1 VSLLLAQYL
10 PALFFS
16 SPVRSPTILATL
28 YEPYTLQQLQSISH
42 DIDIF
47 FRAMRTSPLDNS
59 LSTHAA
65 LAITTLTHFSKVD
78 LASMRDFNRIC
89 RTSGIVPHLLST
101 TLVKDTCEN
110 ILGYSITEDSLD
122 IQVCKNDWIEILYV
136 LAQVCFN
143 DGSPSVVGRLGVSET
158 DKDEG
163 HGTVQKLYDLL
174 KCFTSVSY
182 LSVAIGRSKQGSDP
196 QAFLAESLRS
206 RSVNPGSDSSRIKR
220 SEFAGHSPEGAVKES
235 SKVMEGSHRAD
246 SLSRCVQER
255 LERNKNK
262 SRNSN
267 MNGAY
272 GMGTGSSAFPS
283 ETSRDESKGA
293 SGFSLRQVII
303 ALAHYPC
310 NSLVL
315 NPWTI
320 YRMHMGSYSVVNDA
334 HSSSSSSSSS
344 SSRNGSATGDATL
357 KRMGNVFKTFC
368 TTFKV
373 SSSAL
378 TDYLSSFYKEDYYVA
393 DTSQMLALR
402 DTEEEHGIPSNHFN
416 FNGYSQYTKR
426 VKVIKPA
433 VDGVMSSQ
441 VFDLLFSEK
450 IAVLLQSHSHL
461 LYWEYSRACA
471 QHRNLDTFTRDLKIP
486 LPTAR
491 TFAAFP
497 HDCRMTISSALHW
510 AQRATGITDTEA
522 TLQLKRTILLSG
534 GGALTTE
541 YHLTFNVF
549 LIFAVHCFT
558 TQALLCA
565 PMQSHSPEDIFEAC
579 MQEFL
584 HRSASI
590 LASVQQSLHLDVKI
604 LDSMFRW
611 DECSARVF
619 GTSTRLSAGER
630 LIIVRHSILAF
641 DALQV
646 EDPYP
651 CLPARPPAHLWDA
664 TRFLQY
670 CCHYGLVERVG
681 SLSVPIRAFKGYL
694 TAVSPLSSAPSREC
708 VLAPQSTRCSSSLV
722 LSLLE
727 DLAKDA
733 YGGAAD
739 RCDLVLELLPTMIA
753 YLDLDAHETA
763 SLSEGQ
769 DSCPVQN
776 TLQMAWFK
784 DCSSTAEME
793 DIVRYGGDKA
803 MKAFSQCKQQLH
815 EVYGALVVAS
825 SHVLKNNLPPSQ
837 GIFQLPVCG
846 DMVVEHE
853 ENGSSGETLL
863 SVVCAYLSCN
873 GLLQASK
880 IAKIAKQ
887 SLHTRLRPVVTS
899 AVRRQQPSNATHA
912 LYAAADGPSG
922 ESESQGRKRANCDSH
937 DTVTGILMP
946 YYIHGAAYSRSI

>member
-1 VSLLLAQYL
+1 LLLAQYL

-16 SPVRSPTILATL
+16 SPVRSPAILATL
-28 YEPYTLQQLQSISH
+28 YEPHTLQRLHSINH

-47 FRAMRTSPLDNS
+47 FRAMRTSPVDNS
-59 LSTHAA
+59 LSAHAA
-65 LAITTLTHFSKVD
+65 LAITTLTRYSKVD
-78 LASMRDFNRIC
+78 LASMRDFNQIC
-89 RTSGIVPHLLST
+89 RTSGAVPHLLSA

-110 ILGYSITEDSLD
+110 ILGYSITEDTLD
-122 IQVCKNDWIEILYV
+122 IQVCKNDWIEVLYV

-143 DGSPSVVGRLGVSET
+143 DGSPSGVQGVNLGLPVPES
-158 DKDEG
+158 DLDED
-163 HGTVQKLYDLL
+163 HGTVQKLFDLL
-174 KCFTSVSY
+174 KCFTSLSY
-182 LSVAIGRSKQGSDP
+182 LSVAIGRAREGSNP
-196 QAFLAESLRS
+196 EAFLAESLRA
-206 RSVNPGSDSSRIKR
+206 RSVNPGSDNSRIKR
-220 SEFAGHSPEGAVKES
+220 SEFAGHSPKGPAKES
-235 SKVMEGSHRAD
+235 SKVMVGSHRAD
-246 SLSRCVQER
+246 SLSRCIQER
-255 LERNKNK
+255 LERKK
-262 SRNSN
+262 EKRNTIE
-267 MNGAY
+267 NGAC
-272 GMGTGSSAFPS
+272 GMGTGSSVFPP
-283 ETSRDESKGA
+283 ETARDQSNGA
-293 SGFSLRQVII
+293 SGFSLRQIII

-310 NSLVL
+310 NSLDL

-320 YRMHMGSYSVVNDA
+320 YRMHMRSYSMVRDTE
-334 HSSSSSSSSS
+334 SSSSSSSSS
-344 SSRNGSATGDATL
+344 SSRRSNRKETAAGDATL
-357 KRMGNVFKTFC
+357 KRMGCVLKSFC
-368 TTFKV
+368 STFKI

-378 TDYLSSFYKEDYYVA
+378 TEYLSSYYKEDYYVV

-402 DTEEEHGIPSNHFN
+402 DAEEEHGVPLSHFN
-416 FNGYSQYTKR
+416 FNGYSQYTKC
-426 VKVIKPA
+426 VKVMKPA
-433 VDGVMSSQ
+433 VDGVMSSE
-441 VFDLLFSEK
+441 VFDILFSEK
-450 IAVLLQSHSHL
+450 IAALLQRHSHL
-461 LYWEYSRACA
+461 LCWEYSRACA

-497 HDCRMTISSALHW
+497 HDCRMTISSALNW
-510 AQRATGITDTEA
+510 AQHATGITDTEA
-522 TLQLKRTILLSG
+522 TLQLKRTVLLSG
-534 GGALTTE
+534 GSALSAE

-549 LIFAVHCFT
+549 VIYAVHCFT
-558 TQALLCA
+558 AQALLSA
-565 PMQSHSPEDIFEAC
+565 PQKSHSLADIFEAC

-584 HRSASI
+584 HRSSSI
-590 LASVQQSLHLDVKI
+590 LASVQQSLQLDVKI

-611 DECSARVF
+611 DDCSTKVL
-619 GTSTRLSAGER
+619 GPTTRLSAGER

-646 EDPYP
+646 QDPYP
-651 CLPARPPAHLWDA
+651 CLPLRPPSHLWDA
-664 TRFLQY
+664 TRFLRY

-681 SLSVPIRAFKGYL
+681 SLSAPLRAFKGYL
-694 TAVSPLSSAPSREC
+694 TAVSPLRSAPSREC

-722 LSLLE
+722 VSLLE

-753 YLDLDAHETA
+753 YLDLDVHET
-763 SLSEGQ
+763 LSIGQ
-769 DSCPVQN
+769 GQGSFPMDS
-776 TLQMAWFK
+776 TLELAWFK
-784 DCSSTAEME
+784 DCSSSVDME
-793 DIVRYGGDKA
+793 DIVRYGGDKS
-803 MKAFSQCKQQLH
+803 MKAFSQYRQQLH

-880 IAKIAKQ
+880 IAKIAKR

-899 AVRRQQPSNATHA
+899 AVRRQQPSSATHA

-922 ESESQGRKRANCDSH
+922 ESESQGRKRASCDFH
-937 DTVTGILMP
+937 DTVTG
-946 YYIHGAAYSRSI
+946 